1 MSETPLPSVWR
12 RTGFRAYLGST
23 AFTGIAFSM
32 QQLLV
37 SWLLVG
43 VLLLPGDQVGMA
55 QALMGLPGILLML
68 WGGASADRMD
78 PRTLLLR
85 TYAIAPVIP
94 LALVAVDLSGGL
106 SLWTVAAWGLGMS
119 TLTAFSS
126 PAHAA
131 ILNRVS
137 GTSIQQGVTAS
148 TVIAFTV
155 QILGLALAGQL
166 ERVGLATVLVVQA
179 ACLALGVLALR
190 RIHAQPPTAAAA
202 AQPAWRGVV
211 EGLRAT
217 ARNRVVLAVVTLNF
231 VSSVFNAGAF
241 VTALPFIIKRVY
253 GGDAALLAG
262 TMIVFFA
269 GATVSNL
276 ILFRYM
282 PLAHPGRLFLLM
294 QLTRAAI
301 VGVIWMRPD
310 WWLLVAAMIAWG
322 LNMGITTTTA
332 RAVVQ
337 ESASPEF
344 RGRIL
349 SVYNVGLLGSAPLG
363 ALVLGG
369 VIEAFGTL
377 NALVPSMVV
386 SVAIF
391 AAGSAFTGIWS
402 YRSGAYDSETAG

>member
-1 MSETPLPSVWR
+1 MSETSTPPVWQR
-12 RTGFRAYLGST
+12 AGFRAYLGST
-23 AFTGIAFSM
+23 AFTGLAFSM

-43 VLLLPGDQVGMA
+43 VLLLPGEQVGVA

-68 WGGASADRMD
+68 WGGATADRMD

-85 TYAIAPVIP
+85 VYSVAPLVP
-94 LALVAVDLSGGL
+94 LALVAVDRSDWLSV
-106 SLWTVAAWGLGMS
+106 WTVTAWGLGMS
-119 TLTAFSS
+119 TLTSFSS

-137 GTSIQQGVTAS
+137 GPSVQQGVTAS
-148 TVIAFTV
+148 TVIAFLV

-166 ERVGLATVLVVQA
+166 ERVGLVTVLIVQA
-179 ACLALGVLALR
+179 VCLSIGVLALR
-190 RIHAQPPTAAAA
+190 RIQAQPAAAVGP

-217 ARNRVVLAVVTLNF
+217 VRHRVILAVVTLNF

-241 VTALPFIIKRVY
+241 MTALPFIIKRVY
-253 GGDAALLAG
+253 QGDAALLAG

-269 GATVSNL
+269 GATISNL

-301 VGVIWMRPD
+301 VCLIWMRPD
-310 WWLLVAAMIAWG
+310 WWLLIVAMVAWG
-322 LNMGITTTTA
+322 LNMGVTTTTA
-332 RAVVQ
+332 RAIVQ

-349 SVYNVGLLGSAPLG
+349 SVFNVGLMGSAPLG
-363 ALVLGG
+363 AIVLGWI
-369 VIEAFGTL
+369 IEAFGTL
-377 NALVPSMVV
+377 NALIPAMAI
-386 SVAIF
+386 SVLIF
-391 AAGSAFTGIWS
+391 AAGLPFTGIWS
-402 YRSGAYDSETAG
+402 YRSALHDAGG

>member
-12 RTGFRAYLGST
+12 RAGFRAYLGST
-23 AFTGIAFSM
+23 AFTGVAFSM

-94 LALVAVDLSGGL
+94 LALVAVDRSGGL

-166 ERVGLATVLVVQA
+166 ERVGLATVLLVQA

-190 RIHAQPPTAAAA
+190 RIHAQPPAAAA
-202 AQPAWRGVV
+202 KAQPAWRGVV
-211 EGLRAT
+211 AGLRAT

-276 ILFRYM
+276 ILFRFM

-377 NALVPSMVV
+377 NA
-386 SVAIF
+386 
-391 AAGSAFTGIWS
+391 
-402 YRSGAYDSETAG
+402 